1 MSPMGSRVAN
11 QLNQLVKLS
20 MKVVECLEGGASL
33 GVGLETLE
41 LSPLLSCFHIATA
54 DAVWWV
60 GVLPLPGW
68 KIFLNC
74 KPE

>member
-1 MSPMGSRVAN
+1 MGSCVADQFN
-11 QLNQLVKLS
+11 QLGKLS
-20 MKVVECLEGGASL
+20 RKVVECLEGGASL
-33 GVGLETLE
+33 EVGLETLE
-41 LSPLLSCFHIATA
+41 LSPLLPRFHIATA

-60 GVLPLPGW
+60 GCLPLPGW